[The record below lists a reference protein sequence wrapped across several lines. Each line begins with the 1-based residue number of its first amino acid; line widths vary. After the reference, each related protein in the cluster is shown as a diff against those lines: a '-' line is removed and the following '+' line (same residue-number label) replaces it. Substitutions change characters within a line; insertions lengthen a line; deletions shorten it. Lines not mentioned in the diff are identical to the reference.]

1 MGSKELSSPHVQL
14 PSSFENISDCKPLW
28 CGLWIHAE
36 LKTRL
41 APNSQTFLN
50 YPREK
55 KKKDHLCSQEV
66 SCCGSMWDPVLPLHL
81 ANWEWQ
87 WESNKYKPHSQSLTT
102 TTKCLQP
109 NLGLIYLWNVLYLG
123 VTPELLMSKLPAR
136 FTKHRQHLYREVQ
149 LKATHLT
156 RASLCIYWLQCGVRD
171 QGKFQYQQHTTE
183 QSKHK
188 GTVWEHLSQ
197 NRGHVCH

>member
-28 CGLWIHAE
+28 CGLWICAE

-55 KKKDHLCSQEV
+55 KKKDHPCSQEV

-109 NLGLIYLWNVLYLG
+109 NLGLIYLWMCCTWVLL
-123 VTPELLMSKLPAR
+123 
-136 FTKHRQHLYREVQ
+136 
-149 LKATHLT
+149 
-156 RASLCIYWLQCGVRD
+156 RD
-171 QGKFQYQQHTTE
+171 FYCPSYQP
-183 QSKHK
+183 
-188 GTVWEHLSQ
+188 GSQ
-197 NRGHVCH
+197 NTDNTCTGRFSWKPHV